1 VCTIL
6 WINNIPVTTTSS
18 DLRSLC
24 SIYGRVKSSR
34 VVTNGMEQSLG
45 FGYVEMMTE
54 TAAEQARLSL
64 NGLRVLSQKIE
75 VMFAVNL
82 ILPTGD
88 C

>member
-1 VCTIL
+1 MCTML
-6 WINNIPVTTTSS
+6 WINNIPVTTTSG

-54 TAAEQARLSL
+54 TDAEQARLAL
-64 NGLRVLSQKIE
+64 NGLRVLSQTIE
-75 VMFAVNL
+75 VIFAVNL